1 MCQLAKKYFISE
13 ASAGDDTVPKAEIS
27 LPRVYRPL
35 SGSKMPFYSGTLGIL
50 PSGGGFAFA

>member
-27 LPRVYRPL
+27 LPRVYGPL
-35 SGSKMPFYSGTLGIL
+35 SGSKMPFYSGKSGASS
-50 PSGGGFAFA
+50 PSGGFAFA